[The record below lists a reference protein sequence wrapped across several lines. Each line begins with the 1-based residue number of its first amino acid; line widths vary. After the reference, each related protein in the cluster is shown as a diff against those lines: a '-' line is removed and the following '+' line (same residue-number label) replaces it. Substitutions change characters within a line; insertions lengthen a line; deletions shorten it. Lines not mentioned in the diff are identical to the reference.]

1 MVEAAS
7 DKFKAAFIEFNKSMV
22 EEIERQTQSQTENL
36 KLQAE
41 EYIELSHKFKAK
53 SLVVTTEI
61 SEMGDLFKAF

>member
-53 SLVVTTEI
+53 SLVVTTEMA
-61 SEMGDLFKAF
+61 EMGDLFKAF